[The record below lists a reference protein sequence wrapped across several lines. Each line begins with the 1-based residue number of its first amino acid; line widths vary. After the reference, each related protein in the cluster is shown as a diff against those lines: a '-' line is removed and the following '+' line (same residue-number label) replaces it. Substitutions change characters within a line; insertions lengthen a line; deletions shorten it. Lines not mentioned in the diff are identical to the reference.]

1 MHSLVPGFA
10 KALLVELVALEQ
22 IAQRQREKVQ
32 DEHEQRLVLE
42 GEQDAVPAALLALEG
57 VVLHRAGAGT
67 ADVVASGGGAEDA
80 LVACVVGTPAQVHVL
95 KVGEEVL
102 VKGADLLQN
111 ALAVERRA
119 AAGREDALLFGV
131 AAGPAA
137 VAGLAGK
144 AHPGDVITGIV
155 GLCLLVVCL
164 LGFMEIEP
172 NNARVMLFFGKYK
185 GTITDNGFFWV
196 NPLYSKKKI
205 TLRARNLDV
214 PPIKVNDK
222 VGNPVMIGAV
232 MVWKVKDT
240 YRAMFDIDSSSISIS
255 SNKSFIS
262 MGESSELSQRMQ
274 NYENFVQIQSDAAIR
289 KIAGM
294 YAYDYNESKD
304 PVTLRSDDG
313 EVAQKLEEE
322 LNSRLAIAG
331 IEVLEARINYLA
343 YASEIAGVMLRRQQ
357 AEAIIAARERIV
369 EGAVSMVQLALN
381 KLDKDNIVELDEER
395 KAAMV
400 SNLLVVLCADEAAQ
414 PVVNTGTLHH

>member
-1 MHSLVPGFA
+1 MKATEKTFNGLRISGF
-10 KALLVELVALEQ
+10 
-22 IAQRQREKVQ
+22 
-32 DEHEQRLVLE
+32 
-42 GEQDAVPAALLALEG
+42 LALFLILALSG
-57 VVLHRAGAGT
+57 LSSYLIAGI
-67 ADVVASGGGAEDA
+67 
-80 LVACVVGTPAQVHVL
+80 
-95 KVGEEVL
+95 
-102 VKGADLLQN
+102 
-111 ALAVERRA
+111 
-119 AAGREDALLFGV
+119 
-131 AAGPAA
+131 
-137 VAGLAGK
+137 
-144 AHPGDVITGIV
+144 ITGIV
-155 GLCLLVVCL
+155 GLCLLAVCL
-164 LGFMEIEP
+164 LGLMEIEP

-322 LNSRLAIAG
+322 LNSRLAIA
-331 IEVLEARINYLA
+331 A

-381 KLDKDNIVELDEER
+381 KLDKDNVVELDEER

>member
-1 MHSLVPGFA
+1 MKATEKTFNGLRISGFI
-10 KALLVELVALEQ
+10 ALFL
-22 IAQRQREKVQ
+22 I
-32 DEHEQRLVLE
+32 
-42 GEQDAVPAALLALEG
+42 LALSG
-57 VVLHRAGAGT
+57 LCCYLIAGT
-67 ADVVASGGGAEDA
+67 N
-80 LVACVVGTPAQVHVL
+80 GTWS
-95 KVGEEVL
+95 
-102 VKGADLLQN
+102 
-111 ALAVERRA
+111 
-119 AAGREDALLFGV
+119 
-131 AAGPAA
+131 
-137 VAGLAGK
+137 
-144 AHPGDVITGIV
+144 VITGIV

-369 EGAVSMVQLALN
+369 EGAVSMVRLALN
-381 KLDKDNIVELDEER
+381 KLDQDNVVELDEER